1 MRRLWFLVAALA
13 VGLPGA
19 AAAQVVLQA
28 TASEPRAFGYQVGD
42 VVQRHVT
49 VHAPDGWRLDA
60 ESVPRPGARG
70 QPLELRHVEAS
81 SAAEAGGRRHEFRFD
96 YQVFL
101 APAAVRTLEMPSL
114 RLRFESDAR
123 AEDVRVEAWPVTV
136 APLVPV
142 DVSPRRGLGDLQPDR
157 PPPLIE
163 TTPMRQRLL
172 AGAVIAALLLLYLAA
187 VYLGPPWLARRQ
199 RPFGLAWRQLK
210 HLPPDPADASWRAA
224 CQQLHEALNRSAGE
238 VVFEPG
244 LDRFIVAQPRYAPL
258 RDELARFLQL
268 SRREF
273 FAGAARQPSEA
284 RWLVDLCRRC
294 RNVERGSA

>member
-1 MRRLWFLVAALA
+1 MRRLRSFVVMLA
-13 VGLPGA
+13 VVLPSL
-19 AAAQVVLQA
+19 AAAQAVLQA
-28 TASEPRAFGYQVGD
+28 TANEPRAFGYQVGD

-70 QPLELRHVEAS
+70 QPLELRHVEAR
-81 SAAEAGGRRHEFRFD
+81 SAAEAGGRRHEFTFD
-96 YQVFL
+96 YQIFL

-142 DVSPRRGLGDLQPDR
+142 EVSPRRGLGDLQPDR
-157 PPPLIE
+157 PPPLIA
-163 TTPMRQRLL
+163 TMPMRQRLL
-172 AGAVIAALLLLYLAA
+172 ACAVIAALLLLYLAT
-187 VYLGPPWLARRQ
+187 VYLGPPWLARRR

-210 HLPPDPADASWRAA
+210 RLPPDPADAPWRAA

-244 LDRFIVAQPRYAPL
+244 LDRFIATQPRFQPL

-273 FAGAARQPSEA
+273 FAGGKREPSDA
-284 RWLVDLCRRC
+284 RWLVELCRHC
-294 RNVERGSA
+294 RDIERGAA